1 MKPHRL
7 DVKRKKKK
15 KKWGPA
21 SSNSQN
27 RNMWLEDQC
36 TRKRTETPEN
46 LMGHHRRLCVAPI
59 PTPSL
64 KWLLIQKKILMVGE

>member
-1 MKPHRL
+1 MEDYSVHQDALNREAKARAQ
-7 DVKRKKKK
+7 RK
-15 KKWGPA
+15 
-21 SSNSQN
+21 
-27 RNMWLEDQC
+27 
-36 TRKRTETPEN
+36 TERIGTVQAEN